1 MLMVVLII
9 PLMTL
14 MMKQVDNSGALRN
27 KAIANW
33 IAENTLVKLRLDR
46 QLGGASLRRTQD
58 EKVEM
63 AGTQW
68 IVVTEPEETASGALL
83 RYRTTVSLQE
93 GQPCWRADCVS
104 AQVSQVWRTGVH
116 RRASRE
122 GHTIGR
128 HNAAGGIQ

>member
-1 MLMVVLII
+1 MKHIKVFRHRAKGFTLLEVLAALGVVAFTV
-9 PLMTL
+9 PALMTL
-14 MMKQVDNSGALRN
+14 MMKQADNSGALRN

-93 GQPCWRADCVS
+93 GQPLSTLD
-104 AQVSQVWRTGVH
+104 TFIH
-116 RRASRE
+116 
-122 GHTIGR
+122 
-128 HNAAGGIQ
+128 